1 MRVIENHRDSNKS
14 SLVRA
19 TGNMKQLKS
28 SEFFVA
34 TKPMVSNTPWNGHFF
49 PKKNKVSL
57 ENVRRELFIEDYQM
71 NLMLWPKSC

>member
-19 TGNMKQLKS
+19 TGLGNMKQLKS

-34 TKPMVSNTPWNGHFF
+34 TKPLVSMDTFF
-49 PKKNKVSL
+49 LKK
-57 ENVRRELFIEDYQM
+57 
-71 NLMLWPKSC
+71 